1 MIRHHLK
8 DGRVLDDITGH
19 VVRKED
25 APLAYSLMEQM
36 NSERA
41 RKRKFNDGEN
51 RVDER
56 FSSSSL

>member
-25 APLAYSLMEQM
+25 APLAYLLIEQM
-36 NSERA
+36 NEERA
-41 RKRKFNDGEN
+41 RKWKFNDGEN
-51 RVDER
+51 RVEKVFR
-56 FSSSSL
+56 